1 MMTNDIRHSIPAE
14 DIAAADRLVA
24 PNQKPYG
31 YARNPGPVET
41 KTPFFGLWAD
51 KVNKDCVLVLTR
63 WMDGTGIFLRYPR
76 RLLVM
81 GA

>member
-1 MMTNDIRHSIPAE
+1 MIDNRIEVSVPAE

-24 PNQKPYG
+24 PGQKPYG

-41 KTPFFGLWAD
+41 KTPFFGLWRD
-51 KVNKDCVLVLTR
+51 KVNADCVLILTR

-76 RLLVM
+76 HLLVM